1 MSLII
6 AYVGKKGCV
15 MASDK
20 RRIAFFGDSLAREK
34 LEQELYSGE
43 ISTDDELLNRASDL
57 GVSLKIT
64 DDATKIKIVEEAIM
78 GEVTTR
84 GTHETKRKRIYG
96 ITNGYQIIEIIG
108 SKVTSRESGEGSII
122 IFGNKVTKQLA
133 NKLLNA
139 YWEPSYSLKYMG
151 DIFQK
156 VLNEI
161 SQKTP
166 SVSKD
171 SDVLFTQY
179 KISSNESQSYLNEV
193 IQRDLKLLGKFRN
206 QLKADLMEKSRT
218 IQLAKKIIN
227 EGDVGVVDNIEG
239 NMLQV
244 KLNNNVQA
252 FDGNWKQL
260 VAPGNNV
267 IMFFDENKDVKLG
280 DNVIITKEDLC
291 TARNKTSLKC
301 DIILCNL

>member
-1 MSLII
+1 
-6 AYVGKKGCV
+6 

-193 IQRDLKLLGKFRN
+193 IQRDLKLLGKFLN
-206 QLKADLMEKSRT
+206 QLKADLM
-218 IQLAKKIIN
+218 
-227 EGDVGVVDNIEG
+227 
-239 NMLQV
+239 
-244 KLNNNVQA
+244 
-252 FDGNWKQL
+252 
-260 VAPGNNV
+260 
-267 IMFFDENKDVKLG
+267 
-280 DNVIITKEDLC
+280 
-291 TARNKTSLKC
+291 
-301 DIILCNL
+301 

>member
-1 MSLII
+1 
-6 AYVGKKGCV
+6 
-15 MASDK
+15 
-20 RRIAFFGDSLAREK
+20 
-34 LEQELYSGE
+34 
-43 ISTDDELLNRASDL
+43 
-57 GVSLKIT
+57 
-64 DDATKIKIVEEAIM
+64 M
-78 GEVTTR
+78 G
-84 GTHETKRKRIYG
+84 
-96 ITNGYQIIEIIG
+96 
-108 SKVTSRESGEGSII
+108 
-122 IFGNKVTKQLA
+122 F
-133 NKLLNA
+133 
-139 YWEPSYSLKYMG
+139 
-151 DIFQK
+151 
-156 VLNEI
+156 
-161 SQKTP
+161 
-166 SVSKD
+166 
-171 SDVLFTQY
+171 
-179 KISSNESQSYLNEV
+179 
-193 IQRDLKLLGKFRN
+193 
-206 QLKADLMEKSRT
+206 SRT